1 MIAPTTVYRH
11 PDWKGT
17 DRRPVP
23 LLQRHSI
30 GVLARE
36 IVTANTNN
44 QYTGIL
50 LIGKSGSGK
59 STLTQTLV
67 HRLHQ
72 KRNYVVR
79 WFSKADIRHFVAI
92 IKKLPPV
99 PHILVFE
106 DASYALRGMSDAQIE
121 EIAAELTYIRHKL
134 KRPVIVVLQIHYS
147 KAIEKFF
154 RDTDITIFTSITDNE
169 RTNYLQLLGTHNS
182 QKINKFIRIYHN
194 ALFKGH
200 YDFTWSTYT
209 GEKYVYHTNNPFRPS
224 LVSSVGSCHFLLYA
238 KESCGQCSLDG
249 QFHGYPKLEPQVALD
264 KLVQATNRTTTR
276 SIIRQYC
283 FFAKGIKCLPIN
295 TAAAWNVIN
304 EIARLYDIDWEE
316 VLNLAEKQLKVPRKK
331 GYRFRKRVSLV
342 KEELQ
347 RKAKEKNPY
356 KA

>member
-17 DRRPVP
+17 NRSPVP

-36 IVTANTNN
+36 IITANTNN

-134 KRPVIVVLQIHYS
+134 KRPVIVILQIHYS

-169 RTNYLQLLGTHNS
+169 RTNYLQLFGNAQLPKDQQVHSHIPQRSFQGATMILRGARTRARSTCTTQTTRSAPPWSPLWGRVTSYCTPRKPADSAHS
-182 QKINKFIRIYHN
+182 TASFTGIR
-194 ALFKGH
+194 
-200 YDFTWSTYT
+200 
-209 GEKYVYHTNNPFRPS
+209 
-224 LVSSVGSCHFLLYA
+224 
-238 KESCGQCSLDG
+238 
-249 QFHGYPKLEPQVALD
+249 KLEPQVALD

-283 FFAKGIKCLPIN
+283 FFAKGDQMP
-295 TAAAWNVIN
+295 ADQHGGRV
-304 EIARLYDIDWEE
+304 ERH
-316 VLNLAEKQLKVPRKK
+316 
-331 GYRFRKRVSLV
+331 KRDSQAV
-342 KEELQ
+342 
-347 RKAKEKNPY
+347 RY
-356 KA
+356 